1 MSAPRAVLMELEGV
15 LVETY
20 DARRTALL
28 RALADDG
35 ISISAL
41 DYDDVAHGLPVR
53 GAVRAA
59 IASAEEHMDETGVEL
74 VALRAERYFAES
86 AATGVMLTDGAR
98 DALAAL
104 HAVARLG
111 LVTRAARRE
120 VEPVL
125 DAADASFI
133 FECIVTAD
141 DVPDRPKPDPASYL
155 SAVGRLERRR
165 AILPREAIALEDA
178 RSGIRSARGAGLR
191 CLAVGS
197 VPAFRALDADGYLPT
212 LRGATLESLDA
223 AGGGEGRG

>member
-1 MSAPRAVLMELEGV
+1 MSSPRAVLMELEGV
-15 LVETY
+15 IVETY

-59 IASAEEHMDETGVEL
+59 IAAADEQMDDTGMEL
-74 VALRAERYFAES
+74 VALRAERYFADILS
-86 AATGVMLTDGAR
+86 GGMTLTDGAR
-98 DALAAL
+98 EALAAL

-120 VEPVL
+120 VEPML
-125 DAADASFI
+125 DAAETSFL
-133 FECIVTAD
+133 FECVVTAD

-165 AILPREAIALEDA
+165 SISAREVIALEDGRA
-178 RSGIRSARGAGLR
+178 GIRSARGAGLR
-191 CLAVGS
+191 CVAVGS

-212 LRGATLESLDA
+212 LRDATLESIDA
-223 AGGGEGRG
+223 AGGEGRG